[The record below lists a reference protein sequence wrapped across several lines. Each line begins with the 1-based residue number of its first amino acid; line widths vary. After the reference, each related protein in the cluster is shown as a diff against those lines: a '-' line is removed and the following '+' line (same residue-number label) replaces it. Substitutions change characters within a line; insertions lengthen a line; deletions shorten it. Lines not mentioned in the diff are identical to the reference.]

1 MSNLDNFNNLIN
13 LANQAI
19 SCGPSCQNEK
29 QAQQLQQM
37 YLTAQANVASA
48 PQQLTT
54 ATKDYITYTQG
65 ESGYNNY
72 IDTELQ
78 KQANSIVDAFQK
90 NFNDNVNKIITN
102 LNSYNGVVINFDNIF
117 DLYTKYKMDNN
128 KLEASQKTTYSDT
141 LTNDR
146 KSYYEDEG
154 LKKLKNYY
162 YFFLFIYIF
171 VIVVFILSIFLVNTN
186 VKFMTRIFILI
197 LLILYPF
204 VCYWIVHFLYMIWKY
219 FASYFT
225 PFHVSNHEDHAQKQE
240 QQQEPQESV
249 Q

>member
-13 LANQAI
+13 LANQTI

-29 QAQQLQQM
+29 KAQELQQK
-37 YLTAQANVASA
+37 YLNAQANVESA
-48 PQQLTT
+48 PQQSIS
-54 ATKDYITYTQG
+54 ATKEYITYTQG

-72 IDTELQ
+72 IDAELQ
-78 KQANSIVDAFQK
+78 KQANAIVDAFQK
-90 NFNDNVNKIITN
+90 NFNDNVNKIVTN

-117 DLYTKYKMDNN
+117 DLYTKYKMDNDQ
-128 KLEASQKTTYSDT
+128 LEASQKTTYSDT

-186 VKFMTRIFILI
+186 VKLITRIFILF

-204 VCYWIVHFLYMIWKY
+204 VCYWIVHLLYMIWKY
-219 FASYFT
+219 FASYLT
-225 PFHVSNHEDHAQKQE
+225 PFHVSKREDQSP
-240 QQQEPQESV
+240 QQQQQRV

>member
-29 QAQQLQQM
+29 QAQQLQQK
-37 YLTAQANVASA
+37 YLTAQANVESA
-48 PQQLTT
+48 PQQLTS
-54 ATKDYITYTQG
+54 ATKEYITYTQG

-72 IDTELQ
+72 IDGELQ
-78 KQANSIVDAFQK
+78 KQANLIVDAFQK

-117 DLYTKYKMDNN
+117 DLYTKYKIDNN

-186 VKFMTRIFILI
+186 VKFITRIFILF

-204 VCYWIVHFLYMIWKY
+204 VCYWIVHLLYMVWKY
-219 FASYFT
+219 FASYLT
-225 PFHVSNHEDHAQKQE
+225 PFHVSNHEDRAPH
-240 QQQEPQESV
+240 
-249 Q
+249 